1 MLGAVTRKL
10 NRDTGERKALFRDLV
25 GALIL
30 NGRVETTV
38 ARAKET
44 KKIADRLVDLA
55 LRGDLHARRQV
66 RRLLTDDRGEFFAIV
81 GGNGSG
87 KSTLAKHLNALL
99 LPTDGEV
106 LVDGMNTRDRAVLWE
121 IRQRVG
127 MVFQNPDN
135 QLVATVVEEDVAF
148 GPENLGLPSAE
159 ILARVDEAL
168 RVVEMVSYRRHEPHL
183 LSGGQKQRVAIAG
196 ILAMRPQCLVLDEA
210 TTMLDPQGQ
219 REVMETIQRLNRD
232 GVTVIHITH
241 AMEEAVQC
249 PRVIVLADG
258 RVAMDGPP
266 AEVFSRVEELERFRL
281 VLPPIPALA
290 HRLRRDG
297 LPIPEGILFVEELA
311 GALARLVAEGA
322 GRGRVG
328 DGAH

>member
-1 MLGAVTRKL
+1 MPLIEIRNLRHVYRAGTADAVM
-10 NRDTGERKALFRDLV
+10 ALDGISLTV
-25 GALIL
+25 G
-30 NGRVETTV
+30 
-38 ARAKET
+38 
-44 KKIADRLVDLA
+44 
-55 LRGDLHARRQV
+55 
-66 RRLLTDDRGEFFAIV
+66 RGEFVAIV

-219 REVMETIQRLNRD
+219 REVMETIQRLNAEGMTILIVEQD
-232 GVTVIHITH
+232 
-241 AMEEAVQC
+241 VQ
-249 PRVIVLADG
+249 A
-258 RVAMDGPP
+258 A
-266 AEVFSRVEELERFRL
+266 LERATRGYVLETGHVVLEGSAERL
-281 VLPPIPALA
+281 LS
-290 HRLRRDG
+290 D
-297 LPIPEGILFVEELA
+297 E
-311 GALARLVAEGA
+311 
-322 GRGRVG
+322 RVRQAYLG
-328 DGAH
+328 V

>member
-1 MLGAVTRKL
+1 MSLIEVRNLRHVYHAGTPSAVV
-10 NRDTGERKALFRDLV
+10 ALDGITLTIQQGDF
-25 GALIL
+25 
-30 NGRVETTV
+30 V
-38 ARAKET
+38 A
-44 KKIADRLVDLA
+44 V
-55 LRGDLHARRQV
+55 
-66 RRLLTDDRGEFFAIV
+66 V

-106 LVDGMNTRDRAVLWE
+106 WVDGRDSRDPAVVWE

-148 GPENLGLPSAE
+148 GPENLGLPPEE
-159 ILARVDEAL
+159 IRRRVDEAL
-168 RVVEMVSYRRHEPHL
+168 AAVNMSAFRRHEPHL

-219 REVMETIQRLNRD
+219 REVLETITRLNQD

-241 AMEEAVQC
+241 AMEEAARC
-249 PRVIVLADG
+249 RRVIALAQG
-258 RVAMDGPP
+258 RVALDGPP
-266 AEVFSRVEELERFRL
+266 AEVFARVGALERLRL

-290 HRLRRDG
+290 QHLRRDG
-297 LPIPEGILFVEELA
+297 LPLPDGILHADQLVDGIAALA
-311 GALARLVAEGA
+311 GARTG
-322 GRGRVG
+322 GGRVR
-328 DGAH
+328 DGAD